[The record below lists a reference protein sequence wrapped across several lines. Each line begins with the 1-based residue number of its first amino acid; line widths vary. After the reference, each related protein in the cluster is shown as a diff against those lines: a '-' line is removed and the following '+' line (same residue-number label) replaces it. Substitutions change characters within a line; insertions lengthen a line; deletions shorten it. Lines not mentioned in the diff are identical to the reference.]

1 MERVTAFFQMG
12 GYAWFV
18 WPAFVITII
27 VLAGLALAS
36 GRTLKRRETALT
48 ALGDR
53 RRPAVAGT
61 ADVDA

>member
-1 MERVTAFFQMG
+1 MG